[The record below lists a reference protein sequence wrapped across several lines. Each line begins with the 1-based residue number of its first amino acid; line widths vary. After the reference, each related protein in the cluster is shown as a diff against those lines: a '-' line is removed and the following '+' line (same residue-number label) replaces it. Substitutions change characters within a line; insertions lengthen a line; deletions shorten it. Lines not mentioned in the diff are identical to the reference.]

1 MGSTV
6 GFCSFCTQHE
16 IARFSLLRPSLPLS
30 LKPRQRLLLILT
42 STATEDTDWD
52 TDTVLEDTT
61 VDTVLATTA
70 SVRLRLPPRL
80 RLTPTFCMVDCG
92 LTATV
97 LATTVLATT
106 VCTTARGRLRL
117 PLRLRLTLTFCMA
130 DTMDWDTEDTTAFTD
145 IMATTMARGRLRLPP
160 RLRLTPTFC
169 MVDMVLDMVIL
180 ATATVLATGDT
191 TGDKLPTTLQDLNHR
206 RKTLTLFV

>member
-1 MGSTV
+1 MG
-6 GFCSFCTQHE
+6 
-16 IARFSLLRPSLPLS
+16 FSLLRPSLPLS

-42 STATEDTDWD
+42 SMATEDTDWD
-52 TDTVLEDTT
+52 TDTVSEDTT

-80 RLTPTFCMVDCG
+80 RLTPTFCMVD
-92 LTATV
+92 TMDWDTED
-97 LATTVLATT
+97 TDWDTEDT
-106 VCTTARGRLRL
+106 TTARGRLRL
-117 PLRLRLTLTFCMA
+117 PLRLRLTLTFCMVES
-130 DTMDWDTEDTTAFTD
+130 MDWDTSATDTSATD
-145 IMATTMARGRLRLPP
+145 TPTTTARGRLRLPP

-191 TGDKLPTTLQDLNHR
+191 TGDKLPTPLQDLNHR

>member
-16 IARFSLLRPSLPLS
+16 IARSFSLLRPLLPLS
-30 LKPRQRLLLILT
+30 LKPRQRLIPTTDIL
-42 STATEDTDWD
+42 A
-52 TDTVLEDTT
+52 
-61 VDTVLATTA
+61 TVLATATA
-70 SVRLRLPPRL
+70 RGRLRLPPRL
-80 RLTPTFCMVDCG
+80 RLTPTFCMVDTMDWDTEDTDTVST
-92 LTATV
+92 TAT
-97 LATTVLATT
+97 
-106 VCTTARGRLRL
+106 TTARGRLRL
-117 PLRLRLTLTFCMA
+117 PL
-130 DTMDWDTEDTTAFTD
+130 
-145 IMATTMARGRLRLPP
+145 

-191 TGDKLPTTLQDLNHR
+191 TGDKLPTPLQDLNHR

>member
-1 MGSTV
+1 M
-6 GFCSFCTQHE
+6 
-16 IARFSLLRPSLPLS
+16 
-30 LKPRQRLLLILT
+30 
-42 STATEDTDWD
+42 DWD
-52 TDTVLEDTT
+52 T
-61 VDTVLATTA
+61 TVLATGDTTTA
-70 SVRLRLPPRL
+70 RGRLGLPPRL
-80 RLTPTFCMVDCG
+80 RLTPTFCMVDWG

-117 PLRLRLTLTFCMA
+117 PPRLRLTLTFCMVDFTA
-130 DTMDWDTEDTTAFTD
+130 TVLATTVFTD
-145 IMATTMARGRLRLPP
+145 IMATTMVRGRLRLPP

-191 TGDKLPTTLQDLNHR
+191 TGDKLPTPLQDLNHR
-206 RKTLTLFV
+206 RKT

>member
-1 MGSTV
+1 MGVLATTASV
-6 GFCSFCTQHE
+6 
-16 IARFSLLRPSLPLS
+16 RPRLS
-30 LKPRQRLLLILT
+30 PRLLLILT
-42 STATEDTDWD
+42 SMATEDTDWD

-80 RLTPTFCMVDCG
+80 RLTPTFCMVVD
-92 LTATV
+92 TMV
-97 LATTVLATT
+97 MDWDTTVLATGDT
-106 VCTTARGRLRL
+106 TTARGRLS
-117 PLRLRLTLTFCMA
+117 
-130 DTMDWDTEDTTAFTD
+130 
-145 IMATTMARGRLRLPP
+145 LPP

-191 TGDKLPTTLQDLNHR
+191 TGDKLPTPLQDLNHR